1 MSLPDLNTFLKLI
14 HYMYFYF
21 LGHKWLV
28 GKLKIGNIQVADNFG
43 GSAYP
48 SIEEYFEA
56 IP

>member
-1 MSLPDLNTFLKLI
+1 
-14 HYMYFYF
+14 MYFYF